1 MNNRAFFLI
10 ILFFPIFT
18 ISQHI
23 PTIYSHG
30 GVSPDEWEYY
40 VDETMENFDSDGP
53 DFTDFGI
60 IENPCSQGVFIK
72 RASSTLASHKSNNY
86 DIENIQ
92 DYNHKTAWV
101 EGKSDYGIGEYFIV
115 SGDVNI
121 IYNGYQKSEWVWQSN
136 SRVKKFKVYKNNK
149 PVCYLKLHDL
159 MGGQYFSLPESY
171 ERYNYEDDSVQA
183 PDDEGQIDPLY
194 KFEIVEVYE
203 GDKWKDVAITHID
216 LQGCC
221 LLDQSI
227 VSDAHGNS
235 QQISKISKGDFIK
248 TIDLKS
254 GKTTK
259 AKVNQ
264 LFSQKHYVL
273 LDIKTKNQNIKA
285 TKDHSFYV
293 KNYGLISLREILKI
307 KRLHDYNELS
317 NQFKILVWN
326 EKKNRTEYEIITQI
340 NIIEGEFE
348 TYTILDLEN
357 GQNFIAN
364 GFVTS
369 TY

>member
-1 MNNRAFFLI
+1 MNNKSFFLI

-18 ISQHI
+18 ISQNI

-30 GVSPDEWEYY
+30 GMSPDEWEYY

-53 DFTDFGI
+53 DFVDFGI

-72 RASSTLASHKSNNY
+72 RASSTLAPHKSNNY

-136 SRVKKFKVYKNNK
+136 SRVKKFKVYKDNK
-149 PVCYLKLHDL
+149 PICYLKLHDL
-159 MGGQYFSLPESY
+159 MGGQYFSLPEDYDTEGDGYDTPSY
-171 ERYNYEDDSVQA
+171 YA
-183 PDDEGQIDPLY
+183 DDESGPRF

-221 LLDQSI
+221 LLGQSI
-227 VSDAHGNS
+227 ITDSHNNY
-235 QQISKISKGDFIK
+235 QQISKINKGDFIK
-248 TIDLKS
+248 TMDLKS
-254 GKTTK
+254 GKVTK

-264 LFSQKHYVL
+264 VFNQKHYAL
-273 LDIKTKNQNIKA
+273 LEIKTKKQSIKA
-285 TKDHSFYV
+285 TKDHPFYV

-317 NQFKILVWN
+317 NQFEILVWN
-326 EKKNRTEYEIITQI
+326 ETKNKTEYEIITQI